1 MSFRQGRLA
10 GIAAIALA
18 AAAFPAPAAHAF
30 DAAREASNYS
40 KINERFQHVYGLDAA
55 YQENLAAIS
64 AQNEVEY
71 TRILAT
77 DGPARPDGR
86 DFTGNLC
93 AHHGNGCAGDIRYYP
108 WGDTEGATV
117 KPVLFTARNGSTLS
131 GHVWTSDACTRSCPG
146 IVITNGSVQAPE
158 ELYWYAAADLARA
171 GYVVM
176 TWDPQGQGWS
186 DTYGEGADR
195 FDGVPS
201 QAGEPFYDGTEDALD
216 FFFSRPASP
225 YVPRPSC
232 STGTSHADKQRARV
246 LDGRDAPYNPLYA
259 RLDGSRVGIAGH
271 SLGAAAVSY
280 IGQIDPRVK
289 AIVAWDNLRAPGPAP
304 YACPSGSSQRPDA
317 TAAKPALGMSADYGL
332 TPTPYTSDPD
342 RGAKSDAA
350 EQIAAAGVPSGELVI
365 RGGTH
370 YEFSFI
376 PNPAFGGTLRG
387 EDLAAWYTTA
397 WFDRFVKGDRK
408 ATARL
413 FTDRWR
419 ADADEAAVDPGHD
432 GNLFSF
438 YYDSPLWVDGRT
450 CPDLRTAQD
459 CSLSSDE
466 AGPFSALGA
475 AGLG

>member
-10 GIAAIALA
+10 GIVAVLVAAVA
-18 AAAFPAPAAHAF
+18 ASAAHAF
-30 DAAREASNYS
+30 DAAREADNYS
-40 KINERFQHVYGLDAA
+40 KITERFQHVYGLDATYEA
-55 YQENLAAIS
+55 NLAAIS

-71 TRILAT
+71 DRILAT
-77 DGPARPDGR
+77 DGPLQPFGR
-86 DFTGNLC
+86 NFTGNLC

-108 WGDTEGATV
+108 FKDTPGATV
-117 KPVLFTARNGSTLS
+117 KPVLYTARNGSTIS
-131 GHVWTSDACTRSCPG
+131 GHIWASDACTKNCPG

-186 DTYGEGADR
+186 DTYGEGADQ
-195 FDGVPS
+195 FDGFPS

-216 FFFSRPASP
+216 FFFSTKTNQ

-232 STGTSHADKQRARV
+232 STGTSHAAKQRARV
-246 LDGRDAPYNPLYA
+246 LDGRNAAYNPLFA
-259 RLDGSRVGIAGH
+259 RLDTSRVGIAGH
-271 SLGAAAVSY
+271 SLGAGAVSY

-289 AIVAWDNLRAPGPAP
+289 AIVAWDNLSGPEPAP
-304 YACPSGSSQRPDA
+304 YSCPAGSSPRPDSKA
-317 TAAKPALGMSADYGL
+317 LKPALGLSADYGL

-342 RGAKSDAA
+342 RGAKSTGAR
-350 EQIAAAGVPSGELVI
+350 QLIAAGVPSGEIVI

-376 PNPAFGGTLRG
+376 PNPGFGGTLRG
-387 EDLAAWYTTA
+387 EDLAAWYTRA
-397 WFDRFVKGDRK
+397 WFDRFVKGDKK
-408 ATARL
+408 AAARL

-419 ADADEAAVDPGHD
+419 HDADEAAVDPEGD

-438 YYDSPLWVDGRT
+438 YYDSPLSLDGRS
-450 CPDLRTAQD
+450 CGDLRAATD
-459 CSLSSDE
+459 CGLAPDG
-466 AGPFSALGA
+466 AGEFSALTA
-475 AGLG
+475 AGL

>member
-10 GIAAIALA
+10 GIVAIALA
-18 AAAFPAPAAHAF
+18 AVAAPAAHAF
-30 DAAREASNYS
+30 DAAREARNYS
-40 KINERFQHVYGLDAA
+40 KINERFQHVYGLDAT
-55 YQENLAAIS
+55 YNENLAAIS
-64 AQNEVEY
+64 TQNEVEY
-71 TRILAT
+71 ARILAT
-77 DGPARPDGR
+77 DGPTRAFGR
-86 DFTGNLC
+86 NFTGNLC

-117 KPVLFTARNGSTLS
+117 KRVLFTARNGSTLS
-131 GHVWTSDACTRSCPG
+131 GHVWTSDACTKNCPG
-146 IVITNGSVQAPE
+146 ILITNGSVQAPE
-158 ELYWYAAADLARA
+158 ELYWYAATNLARA

-186 DTYGEGADR
+186 DTYGDGADQ

-201 QAGEPFYDGTEDALD
+201 QTGEPFYDGTEDALD
-216 FFFSRPASP
+216 FFFSKPASP

-246 LDGRDAPYNPLYA
+246 ADGRDAAYNPLYA
-259 RLDGSRVGIAGH
+259 KLDPSRVGIAGH

-280 IGQIDPRVK
+280 VGQIDPRVK
-289 AIVAWDNLRAPGPAP
+289 AIVAWDNLRGPGPAP
-304 YACPSGSSQRPDA
+304 VTCPSGSSKRPDA

-342 RGAKSDAA
+342 RSSRSTAA
-350 EQIAAAGVPSGELVI
+350 SQIAAAGVSSGELVI

-376 PNPAFGGTLRG
+376 PNPGFGGTLRG

-397 WFDRFVKGDRK
+397 WFDRFVKGDKK

-419 ADADEAAVDPGHD
+419 NDAAEAAVDPDHD

-438 YYDSPLWVDGRT
+438 YHDSPLWVDGRT
-450 CPDLRTAQD
+450 CADVRTAQG
-459 CSLSSDE
+459 CSLAPDGL
-466 AGPFSALGA
+466 GPFSALGA

>member
-10 GIAAIALA
+10 GFVAIALA
-18 AAAFPAPAAHAF
+18 AAAAPAAHAF

-40 KINERFQHVYGLDAA
+40 KINERFQHVYGLDPD
-55 YQENLAAIS
+55 YQANLAALS
-64 AQNEVEY
+64 TENELEY
-71 TRILAT
+71 ARILAT
-77 DGPARPDGR
+77 DGPARPFGR

-108 WGDTEGATV
+108 WGDSEGATV
-117 KPVLFTARNGSTLS
+117 KRVLFTARNGSTLS
-131 GHVWTSDACTRSCPG
+131 GHVWTSDACTKSCPG
-146 IVITNGSVQAPE
+146 IVITNGSIQAPE

-201 QAGEPFYDGTEDALD
+201 QTGEPFYDGTEDALD
-216 FFFSRPASP
+216 FFFSKPSSP
-225 YVPRPSC
+225 YLPRPSC
-232 STGTSHADKQRARV
+232 STGTSHAVKQRARV
-246 LDGRDAPYNPLYA
+246 LDGRNAAYNPLYA
-259 RLDGSRVGIAGH
+259 RLDTSRVGIAGH

-304 YACPSGSSQRPDA
+304 VTCPSGSSKRPDS
-317 TAAKPALGMSADYGL
+317 TAAKPSLGMSADYGL

-342 RGAKSDAA
+342 RTAKSDAA
-350 EQIAAAGVPSGELVI
+350 SQIAAAGVPAGELVI

-376 PNPAFGGTLRG
+376 PNPGFGGTLRG

-397 WFDRFVKGDRK
+397 WFDRFVKGDRR
-408 ATARL
+408 ADARL

-419 ADADEAAVDPGHD
+419 ADADEAAVDPDHD

-438 YYDSPLWVDGRT
+438 YYDSPLWFDGRA
-450 CPDLRTAQD
+450 CQDLRTAQGCAPAPD
-459 CSLSSDE
+459 GL
-466 AGPFSALGA
+466 GPFSALGA
-475 AGLG
+475 AFAM

>member
-18 AAAFPAPAAHAF
+18 AVMAPAAHAF
-30 DAAREASNYS
+30 DAAREADNYS
-40 KINERFQHVYGLDAA
+40 KINERFQHVYGLDPA
-55 YQENLAAIS
+55 YEENLAAIS
-64 AQNEVEY
+64 AQNELEY
-71 TRILAT
+71 ARILAT
-77 DGPARPDGR
+77 DGPTRTYGR

-93 AHHGNGCAGDIRYYP
+93 AHHGNGCAGDIRYHG
-108 WGDTEGATV
+108 WGDGEGATV
-117 KPVLFTARNGSTLS
+117 KRVLFTARNGSTLS
-131 GHVWTSDACTRSCPG
+131 GHVWSSDACARNCPG

-186 DTYGEGADR
+186 DTYGDGADR
-195 FDGVPS
+195 YDGVPS
-201 QAGEPFYDGTEDALD
+201 QTGEPFYDGTEDALD
-216 FFFSRPASP
+216 FFFSRPGSP
-225 YVPRPSC
+225 YVPRRSC

-246 LDGRDAPYNPLYA
+246 LDGRDAAYNPLYT
-259 RLDGSRVGIAGH
+259 RLDSSRVGIAGH
-271 SLGAAAVSY
+271 SLGAGAVSY
-280 IGQIDPRVK
+280 VGQIDPRVK
-289 AIVAWDNLRAPGPAP
+289 AIVAWDNLRGPGPAP
-304 YACPSGSSQRPDA
+304 YACPSGSSKRPDA
-317 TAAKPALGMSADYGL
+317 PAAKPALGMSADYGL
-332 TPTPYTSDPD
+332 TPTPYTADPD

-350 EQIAAAGVPSGELVI
+350 RQLAAAGVPSGELVI

-387 EDLAAWYTTA
+387 EDLVAWYTTA

-419 ADADEAAVDPGHD
+419 ADDEEAAVDPEGD

-450 CPDLRTAQD
+450 CADLRAAQGCGLAPD
-459 CSLSSDE
+459 GL
-466 AGPFSALGA
+466 GPFSALGA
-475 AGLG
+475 AGPG

>member
-10 GIAAIALA
+10 GTVAVLMAAVA
-18 AAAFPAPAAHAF
+18 APAAHAF
-30 DAAREASNYS
+30 DAAREADNYS
-40 KINERFQHVYGLDAA
+40 KINERFQHVYGLDATYEA
-55 YQENLAAIS
+55 NLAAIS

-71 TRILAT
+71 DRILAT
-77 DGPARPDGR
+77 DGPLQPFGR

-108 WGDTEGATV
+108 WKDTPGATV
-117 KPVLFTARNGSTLS
+117 KPVLYTARNGSTIS
-131 GHVWTSDACTRSCPG
+131 GHIWASDACTKNCPG

-186 DTYGEGADR
+186 DTYGEGADQ
-195 FDGVPS
+195 FDGFPS

-216 FFFSRPASP
+216 FFFSTRTNQ

-232 STGTSHADKQRARV
+232 STGTSHAAKQRARV
-246 LDGRDAPYNPLYA
+246 LDGRDAAYNPLFA
-259 RLDGSRVGIAGH
+259 RLDTSRVGIAGH
-271 SLGAAAVSY
+271 SLGAGAVSY

-289 AIVAWDNLRAPGPAP
+289 AIVAWDNLSGSEPAP
-304 YACPSGSSQRPDA
+304 YSCPSGSSPRPDSKA
-317 TAAKPALGMSADYGL
+317 LKPALGLSADYGL

-342 RGAKSDAA
+342 RGAKSTAA
-350 EQIAAAGVPSGELVI
+350 RQLIAAGVPSGEIII

-376 PNPAFGGTLRG
+376 PNPGFGGTLRG
-387 EDLAAWYTTA
+387 EDLAAWYTRA
-397 WFDRFVKGDRK
+397 WFDRFVKGDKK
-408 ATARL
+408 ADARL

-419 ADADEAAVDPGHD
+419 HDADEAAVDPEGD

-438 YYDSPLWVDGRT
+438 YYDSPLALDGRS
-450 CPDLRTAQD
+450 CGDLRAATD
-459 CSLSSDE
+459 CGLAPDG
-466 AGPFSALGA
+466 AGPFSALTA
-475 AGLG
+475 AGP

>member
-18 AAAFPAPAAHAF
+18 AVMAPAAHAF
-30 DAAREASNYS
+30 DAAREADNYS
-40 KINERFQHVYGLDAA
+40 KINERFQHVYGLDPA
-55 YQENLAAIS
+55 YEENLAAIS
-64 AQNEVEY
+64 AQNELEY
-71 TRILAT
+71 ARILAT
-77 DGPARPDGR
+77 DGPTRTYGR

-93 AHHGNGCAGDIRYYP
+93 AHHGNGCAGDIRYHG
-108 WGDTEGATV
+108 WGDGEGATV
-117 KPVLFTARNGSTLS
+117 KRVLFTARNGSTLS
-131 GHVWTSDACTRSCPG
+131 GHVWSSDACARNCPG

-186 DTYGEGADR
+186 DTYGDGADR

-201 QAGEPFYDGTEDALD
+201 QTGEPFYDGTEDALD
-216 FFFSRPASP
+216 FFFSRPGSP
-225 YVPRPSC
+225 YVPRRSC

-246 LDGRDAPYNPLYA
+246 LDGRDAAYNPLST
-259 RLDGSRVGIAGH
+259 RLDSSRVGIAGH
-271 SLGAAAVSY
+271 SLGAGAVSY
-280 IGQIDPRVK
+280 VGQIDPRVK
-289 AIVAWDNLRAPGPAP
+289 AIVAWDNLRGPGPAP
-304 YACPSGSSQRPDA
+304 YACPSGSSKRPDA
-317 TAAKPALGMSADYGL
+317 PAAKPALGMSADYGL
-332 TPTPYTSDPD
+332 TPTPYTADPD

-350 EQIAAAGVPSGELVI
+350 RQLAAAGIPSGELVI

-387 EDLAAWYTTA
+387 EDLVAWYTTA

-419 ADADEAAVDPGHD
+419 ADDEEAAVDPEGD

-450 CPDLRTAQD
+450 CADLRAAQGCGLAPD
-459 CSLSSDE
+459 GL
-466 AGPFSALGA
+466 GPFSALGA
-475 AGLG
+475 AGPG

>member
-10 GIAAIALA
+10 GFVAIALA
-18 AAAFPAPAAHAF
+18 AAAAPAAHAF

-40 KINERFQHVYGLDAA
+40 KINERFQHVYGLDPD
-55 YQENLAAIS
+55 YQANLAALS
-64 AQNEVEY
+64 TENELEY
-71 TRILAT
+71 AILAT
-77 DGPARPDGR
+77 DGPARPFGR

-108 WGDTEGATV
+108 WGDSEGATV
-117 KPVLFTARNGSTLS
+117 KRVLFTARNGSTLS
-131 GHVWTSDACTRSCPG
+131 GHVWTSDACTKSCPG
-146 IVITNGSVQAPE
+146 IVITNGSIQAPE

-201 QAGEPFYDGTEDALD
+201 QTGEPFYDGTEDALD
-216 FFFSRPASP
+216 FFFSKPSSP
-225 YVPRPSC
+225 YLPRPSC
-232 STGTSHADKQRARV
+232 STGTSHAVKQRARV
-246 LDGRDAPYNPLYA
+246 LDGRNAAYNPLYA
-259 RLDGSRVGIAGH
+259 RLDTSRVGIAGH

-304 YACPSGSSQRPDA
+304 VTCPSGSSKRPDS
-317 TAAKPALGMSADYGL
+317 TAAKPSLGMSADYGL

-342 RGAKSDAA
+342 RTAKSDAA
-350 EQIAAAGVPSGELVI
+350 SQIAAAGVPAGELVI

-376 PNPAFGGTLRG
+376 PNPGFGGTLRG

-397 WFDRFVKGDRK
+397 WFDRFVKGDRR
-408 ATARL
+408 ADARL

-419 ADADEAAVDPGHD
+419 ADADEAAVDPDHD

-438 YYDSPLWVDGRT
+438 YYDSPLWFDGRA
-450 CPDLRTAQD
+450 CQDLRTAQGCAPAPD
-459 CSLSSDE
+459 GL
-466 AGPFSALGA
+466 GPFSALGA
-475 AGLG
+475 AFAM